1 MIQKDRRPVFLDIT
15 RIDLPIT
22 AVISIIHRMTGILFF
37 LLIPPLI
44 YLFDLSLSSRQG
56 FETTSDLLD
65 HWLARTLLVFLSWG
79 FAHHLLAGIRYLL
92 IDIDIGV
99 ELVPSRISAWC
110 VVGGGLIVLFA
121 VSLAVL

>member
-22 AVISIIHRMTGILFF
+22 AVISIIHRSTGILFF

-44 YLFDLSLSSRQG
+44 YLFDLSLSSWQG
-56 FETTSDLLD
+56 FEAVSQLLD
-65 HWLARTLLVFLSWG
+65 HWLARSLLVLLSWG

-92 IDIDIGV
+92 IDVDIGV
-99 ELVPSRISAWC
+99 GLESSRITAWC

-121 VSLAVL
+121 VALTVL